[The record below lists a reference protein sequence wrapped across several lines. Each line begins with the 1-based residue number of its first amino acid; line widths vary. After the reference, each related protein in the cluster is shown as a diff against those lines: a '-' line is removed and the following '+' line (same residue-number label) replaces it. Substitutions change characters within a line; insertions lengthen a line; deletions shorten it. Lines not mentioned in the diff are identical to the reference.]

1 MSTGD
6 TKVASSRMR
15 RVVRSASLVGM
26 LAVSGCSSLAPPQ
39 FSYDDEVP
47 PLPDPPSLAENRP
60 QSLHVPPSWTPAK
73 GGKKG
78 MAEAKEPILRIESAN
93 EAARVEPRQAGYF
106 NAVQIFPF
114 SPGALYQIYASPGQI
129 TDIALEPGEQL
140 TGSGPVSAGDTVR
153 WVVGDTESGS
163 GDTRRVHIMVK
174 PARPSIE
181 TNLVVNTDRRTY
193 LIELR
198 SREKPYMPSVAWSYP
213 EDRAGRA
220 RALPPSPIFPEASQ
234 RRYRYTIEGDR
245 PAWRPVS
252 AYDDGRKVY
261 IEFSAGIVQG
271 EMPPLFVIGPDGK
284 PEIVNYRTYRNV
296 LIVDRLFGAAELRLG
311 GDPQQKVRI
320 VRSDGRSS

>member
-1 MSTGD
+1 MSIQIRIIGP
-6 TKVASSRMR
+6 S
-15 RVVRSASLVGM
+15 VRKAVRPVLLVCM
-26 LAVSGCSSLAPPQ
+26 CALSGCATFKPPQ
-39 FSYDDEVP
+39 ISYDDDVP
-47 PLPDPPSLAENRP
+47 PLPSPPSLAEDRHR
-60 QSLHVPPSWTPAK
+60 SLHVPPSWTPTK

-78 MAEAKEPILRIESAN
+78 MTEAKEPLARIETAN
-93 EAARVEPRQAGYF
+93 DAARVEPRKEGYF

-174 PARPSIE
+174 PTRPSIE

-198 SREKPYMPSVAWSYP
+198 SREKPYMPSVAWFYP

-220 RALPPSPIFPEASQ
+220 ALPPTPIFPEPSW
-234 RRYRYTIEGDR
+234 RRYRYTIEGDN
-245 PAWRPVS
+245 PAWRPIG

-261 IEFSAGIVQG
+261 VEFSRGIVQG

-296 LIVDRLFGAAELRLG
+296 LIVDRLFAAAELRLG
-311 GDPQQKVRI
+311 GDAQQKVRI